1 MLTSKK
7 AAASPKKPTARK
19 PAPGKPKAA
28 AASKEKPAHAPE
40 EKPSPA
46 ERFIVL
52 LRHGI
57 AEDASAEKKDEDRGL
72 TSEGH
77 ARMKEIARGLEH
89 ALPKAQAIYSSPLLR
104 AVQTA
109 LWVSKGYKSRV
120 NIYTT
125 DALAPGASAKEFRAF
140 VDSIGERRAII
151 VGHEPN
157 LTRSLGA
164 LTGVDDAKLELK
176 KGGCYGVR
184 ILADGTGALEWLL
197 SPRVLRKLV

>member
-1 MLTSKK
+1 MSTSKK
-7 AAASPKKPTARK
+7 AAPPKSTARK
-19 PAPGKPKAA
+19 AAPQKLKAA
-28 AASKEKPAHAPE
+28 PVPE

-57 AEDASAEKKDEDRGL
+57 AEEASADKKDEDRGL

-77 ARMKEIARGLEH
+77 ARMKEIARGLERV
-89 ALPKAQAIYSSPLLR
+89 LPKAQAIYTSPLLR

-120 NIYTT
+120 NINTT
-125 DALAPGASAKEFRAF
+125 DALAPGASAKELSAF
-140 VDSIGERRAII
+140 MNSIAERRVVI
-151 VGHEPN
+151 VGHEPS
-157 LTRSLGA
+157 LTRSLA
-164 LTGVDDAKLELK
+164 VLTGAGDTKLELK

-184 ILADGTGALEWLL
+184 ILGDGSATLEWLL
-197 SPRVLRKLV
+197 PPRVLRKVGE